1 MQPLV
6 TATVLA
12 MTAPPPAVTPASLAV
27 TAEPVVVAPVAAPP
41 TALGWMLLLAV
52 AGTAVVLTWLV
63 RRAALAPA
71 LRPWVRWLH
80 PLVVLTWLGA
90 AALLALLSLRVETLA
105 ETAGRVALLVVLGVV
120 TAPML
125 RDLLAGMVISIEARH
140 RVGDDI
146 RVGELEGRIVALGL
160 RSVVLRAHDG
170 SELTI
175 PNGRFAAADVARL
188 NLPSGEAPFEL
199 EVELEREGGVEAA
212 TIELVEAAVLSPL
225 AAPGSLP
232 EVYVVEAHGPR
243 LRLRMRVYVFD
254 RTYEERYR
262 SDILARL
269 AAASSAP
276 AGPPGSA
283 LVPSDPYDPHA

>member
-1 MQPLV
+1 MQPPV
-6 TATVLA
+6 IADPVAT
-12 MTAPPPAVTPASLAV
+12 
-27 TAEPVVVAPVAAPP
+27 APVAAPP

-52 AGTAVVLTWLV
+52 AGAAVVLTWLV

-90 AALLALLSLRVETLA
+90 AVLLTLLSLRVDTLA

-125 RDLLAGMVISIEARH
+125 RDLLAGMVVSLEGRH
-140 RVGDDI
+140 RVGDDL
-146 RVGELEGRIVALGL
+146 RVGALEGRIVELGL

-199 EVELEREGGVEAA
+199 EVELHRAGGVEAA
-212 TIELVEAAVLSPL
+212 TMELVEAAVLSPL

-232 EVYVVEAHGPR
+232 EVYVVEANGPHM
-243 LRLRMRVYVFD
+243 RLRMRVYVFD

-269 AAASSAP
+269 AAATP
-276 AGPPGSA
+276 AMPAAVGDGPGPA
-283 LVPSDPYDPHA
+283 LVGPDPYDPHA

>member
-1 MQPLV
+1 MQPPV
-6 TATVLA
+6 TATPLA
-12 MTAPPPAVTPASLAV
+12 GS
-27 TAEPVVVAPVAAPP
+27 AETVAAAPVAAPP

-90 AALLALLSLRVETLA
+90 AALLTLLSLRVETLA

-125 RDLLAGMVISIEARH
+125 RDFLAGMVISVEGRH

-146 RVGELEGRIVALGL
+146 RVGALEGRIVALGL

-199 EVELEREGGVEAA
+199 EVELHREGGVEAA

-232 EVYVVEAHGPR
+232 EVYVVEADGPR

-269 AAASSAP
+269 AAASQTAAS
-276 AGPPGSA
+276 GSVLA
-283 LVPSDPYDPHA
+283 ASDPYDPHA

>member
-1 MQPLV
+1 MQPPV
-6 TATVLA
+6 TASPLA
-12 MTAPPPAVTPASLAV
+12 AD
-27 TAEPVVVAPVAAPP
+27 PVAVAPVAAPP

-160 RSVVLRAHDG
+160 RSVVLHAHDG

-199 EVELEREGGVEAA
+199 EVELHREGGVEAA

-269 AAASSAP
+269 AAASPTTASD
-276 AGPPGSA
+276 PGSA
-283 LVPSDPYDPHA
+283 LALRDPYDPHA

>member
-1 MQPLV
+1 MQPPV
-6 TATVLA
+6 TATPVA
-12 MTAPPPAVTPASLAV
+12 
-27 TAEPVVVAPVAAPP
+27 AETVAAAPVAAPP

-90 AALLALLSLRVETLA
+90 AALLTLLSLRVETLA

-125 RDLLAGMVISIEARH
+125 RDFLAGMVISVEGRH

-146 RVGELEGRIVALGL
+146 RVGALEGRIVALGL

-199 EVELEREGGVEAA
+199 EVELHREGGVEAA

-232 EVYVVEAHGPR
+232 EVYVVQADGPR

-269 AAASSAP
+269 AAAPPATTAAP
-276 AGPPGSA
+276 RSA
-283 LVPSDPYDPHA
+283 LAPSDPYDPHA

>member
-1 MQPLV
+1 MQ
-6 TATVLA
+6 
-12 MTAPPPAVTPASLAV
+12 PAVTADAGVAAAAPEAATRLGSVLDLAV
-27 TAEPVVVAPVAAPP
+27 VGAVVGIVV
-41 TALGWMLLLAV
+41 
-52 AGTAVVLTWLV
+52 GTAVVLTWLM

-71 LRPWVRWLH
+71 LQPWVRWLH
-80 PLVVLTWLGA
+80 PLVVLAWLGA
-90 AALLALLSLRVETLA
+90 AALAVVPSLRAETLG
-105 ETAGRVALLVVLGVV
+105 ESAGRVALLVVLGVV

-125 RDLLAGMVISIEARH
+125 RDLLTGMVLSLEGRH

-146 RVGELEGRIVALGL
+146 RVGELEGRIVSLGL

-188 NLPSGEAPFEL
+188 NLPSGEAPLEL
-199 EVELEREGGVEAA
+199 EISLHREGGVEAA

-232 EVYVVEAHGPR
+232 EVFVVEADGPR

-254 RTYEERYR
+254 RAYQERYR

-269 AAASSAP
+269 ATASRAL
-276 AGPPGSA
+276 AGPGGA
-283 LVPSDPYDPHA
+283 PSESSGFRT

>member
-1 MQPLV
+1 MQPPV
-6 TATVLA
+6 TAD
-12 MTAPPPAVTPASLAV
+12 
-27 TAEPVVVAPVAAPP
+27 PVAAAPVAAAPP
-41 TALGWMLLLAV
+41 TVLGWMLLLAV
-52 AGTAVVLTWLV
+52 AGAAVVLTWLV

-80 PLVVLTWLGA
+80 PLVVLTWVGA
-90 AALLALLSLRVETLA
+90 GVLLTLLSLRVDTLA
-105 ETAGRVALLVVLGVV
+105 EAAGRMALLVVLGIV

-125 RDLLAGMVISIEARH
+125 RDLLAGMVVSLEGRH
-140 RVGDDI
+140 RVGDDL
-146 RVGELEGRIVALGL
+146 RVGALEGRIVVLGL

-199 EVELEREGGVEAA
+199 EVELHREGGVEAA

-232 EVYVVEAHGPR
+232 EVYVVEADGPR

-269 AAASSAP
+269 AAASPTAANGSSP
-276 AGPPGSA
+276 ALPVA
-283 LVPSDPYDPHA
+283 DPYDPHA

>member
-1 MQPLV
+1 MQP
-6 TATVLA
+6 
-12 MTAPPPAVTPASLAV
+12 
-27 TAEPVVVAPVAAPP
+27 PVIADPVAAAPVAAPP

-52 AGTAVVLTWLV
+52 AGAAVVLTWLV

-80 PLVVLTWLGA
+80 PLVVLTWVGA
-90 AALLALLSLRVETLA
+90 AVLLTLLSLRVDTLA

-125 RDLLAGMVISIEARH
+125 RDLLAGMVVSLEGRH
-140 RVGDDI
+140 RVGDDL
-146 RVGELEGRIVALGL
+146 RVGVLEGRIVELGL

-199 EVELEREGGVEAA
+199 EVELHRAGGVEAA
-212 TIELVEAAVLSPL
+212 TMELVEAAVLSPL

-232 EVYVVEAHGPR
+232 EVYVVEANGPHM
-243 LRLRMRVYVFD
+243 RLRMRVYVFD

-269 AAASSAP
+269 AAATP
-276 AGPPGSA
+276 AMPAAVGGGPGPA
-283 LVPSDPYDPHA
+283 LVGPDPYDPHA

>member
-1 MQPLV
+1 MQPPV
-6 TATVLA
+6 I
-12 MTAPPPAVTPASLAV
+12 
-27 TAEPVVVAPVAAPP
+27 AEPVAVAPTPEPV

-52 AGTAVVLTWLV
+52 AGAAVVLTWLV

-71 LRPWVRWLH
+71 LRAWVRWLN
-80 PLVVLTWLGA
+80 PLVVLVWLGTV
-90 AALLALLSLRVETLA
+90 ALLAMLSLRVETLA
-105 ETAGRVALLVVLGVV
+105 ETAGRVALLVVLALV

-125 RDLLAGMVISIEARH
+125 RDLLAGVVISVEGRH
-140 RVGDDI
+140 RVGDDL
-146 RVGELEGRIVALGL
+146 RVGTLEGRIVALGL

-199 EVELEREGGVEAA
+199 EVLLHRETGVEAA

-232 EVYVVEAHGPR
+232 EVYVVEADGPR
-243 LRLRMRVYVFD
+243 LRLRMRVFVFD
-254 RTYEERYR
+254 RMYEERYR

-269 AAASSAP
+269 ANASRAMQ
-276 AGPPGSA
+276 AGTPGSG

>member
-1 MQPLV
+1 MQPPV
-6 TATVLA
+6 IADPVAAAPVAT
-12 MTAPPPAVTPASLAV
+12 
-27 TAEPVVVAPVAAPP
+27 APVAAPP

-52 AGTAVVLTWLV
+52 AGAAVVLTWLV

-80 PLVVLTWLGA
+80 PLVVLTWVGA
-90 AALLALLSLRVETLA
+90 AVLLTLLSLRVDTLA

-125 RDLLAGMVISIEARH
+125 RDLLAGMVVSLEGRH
-140 RVGDDI
+140 RVGDDL
-146 RVGELEGRIVALGL
+146 RVGALEGRIVELGL

-199 EVELEREGGVEAA
+199 EVELHRAGGVEAA
-212 TIELVEAAVLSPL
+212 TMELVEAAVLSPL

-232 EVYVVEAHGPR
+232 EVYVVEANGPHM
-243 LRLRMRVYVFD
+243 RLRMRVYVFD

-269 AAASSAP
+269 AAATP
-276 AGPPGSA
+276 AAVGDGPGPA
-283 LVPSDPYDPHA
+283 LVGPDPYDPHA